1 MKTCLALLLIGV
13 STAAAAV
20 QGATQPVALRGVRAP
35 AGGRTSDL
43 ATNSGIATTDTLNV
57 SDLVSDVVLRS
68 CAKQVASCTDDE
80 YCAEELL
87 AVACL
92 EDQGC
97 VSELEDELK
106 DEAEL
111 NDLSSPELVPLL
123 ELELEAALADRG
135 LGAVAETLDEC
146 VQSVVPSV
154 APDSHG
160 SVHRSL
166 ALVRNQGQSRR
177 DLSLTVLGIK
187 LGLKFGLKAGVK
199 GGLKGVGKKVGG
211 FFKKLFGKKPKV
223 TRGH

>member
-20 QGATQPVALRGVRAP
+20 HGATQPVALRGVRAP
-35 AGGRTSDL
+35 AGGRTSDP
-43 ATNSGIATTDTLNV
+43 ATNSEIATTDALNI
-57 SDLVSDVVLRS
+57 SDFVSDVVLLGCS
-68 CAKQVASCTDDE
+68 EEVASCTDDE

-106 DEAEL
+106 DEVEL
-111 NDLSSPELVPLL
+111 KDLSSP
-123 ELELEAALADRG
+123 ELEAALADRD

>member
-111 NDLSSPELVPLL
+111 NDRSSPELVPLL
-123 ELELEAALADRG
+123 ELELEKALAADP
-135 LGAVAETLDEC
+135 VAETLDEC

-166 ALVRNQGQSRR
+166 ALVRDQGQSRR

-187 LGLKFGLKAGVK
+187 LGLKFGLKAGLK

-211 FFKKLFGKKPKV
+211 FFKKLFGKKPKPR
-223 TRGH
+223 TASW

>member
-13 STAAAAV
+13 STAAAAGA
-20 QGATQPVALRGVRAP
+20 GATQPVALRGVRAP
-35 AGGRTSDL
+35 AAGRTSDL
-43 ATNSGIATTDTLNV
+43 ATNSEIATTDALNV

-68 CAKQVASCTDDE
+68 CSKQVASCADDE

-111 NDLSSPELVPLL
+111 NDRSSPDLVLLL
-123 ELELEAALADRG
+123 EHEA
-135 LGAVAETLDEC
+135 GAIAETLDEC

-166 ALVRNQGQSRR
+166 ALVRNQRQSRR

-187 LGLKFGLKAGVK
+187 LGLKFGLKFGLK

-211 FFKKLFGKKPKV
+211 FFKKLFGKKPKPR
-223 TRGH
+223 TASW